1 MSKLKDLIQSSIY
14 QSFMKR
20 LLLYSL
26 IVLVIGVAFWF
37 LRLPGAN
44 IMLIVSGGALIFW
57 LFFTLIATLFF
68 RD

>member
-1 MSKLKDLIQSSIY
+1 
-14 QSFMKR
+14 MKR

>member
-1 MSKLKDLIQSSIY
+1 
-14 QSFMKR
+14 MKR

-37 LRLPGAN
+37 LRLPGVN
-44 IMLIVSGGALIFW
+44 IMLIVSGGTLIFW
-57 LFFTLIATLFF
+57 LFFTLVAILFF

>member
-1 MSKLKDLIQSSIY
+1 
-14 QSFMKR
+14 MKR

-44 IMLIVSGGALIFW
+44 IMLIVSDGALIIW